1 MSINLKMPDITEL
14 KPRIT
19 VFGVG
24 GAGCNAVNNMIE
36 AGLQGV
42 EFVVANT
49 DAQALTIS
57 KADRVIQMGVAVTQ
71 GLGAGSQPEIG
82 RAAAEE
88 TIDEITDHLNGAH
101 MAFITAGMGG
111 GTGTGAAPIVARA
124 AREAGILTVGV
135 VTKPFQFEGQRRM
148 RVAEAGIIELQ
159 KHVDT
164 LIVIPNQN
172 LFRVANDKTTFADA
186 FAMADEVLYSGVAC
200 ITDLMVKDGLINLD
214 FADVRSVMR
223 EMGKAMMGT
232 GEASGDKRAIEA
244 AEKAIANPLLDDVN
258 MRGAR
263 GLLISI
269 TGGRDMTLF
278 EVDEAASRVR
288 EEVDSDANIIFGAT
302 FDESLE
308 GIIRVSVVATGIEE
322 ERVQEQIAPPTAGM
336 AELTRRLKSV
346 SPAAAPIPARRGRTG
361 ARRSRSAQRRR
372 NYALEGLEQE
382 LAARRRRASSARPA
396 PRRPLRAR
404 PSQPRAGDPGVRIGP
419 FRPDPALV
427 ARQRRRSPSRSGC
440 RKRCAPP
447 PRRTSSRPWPSAPT
461 TCSRACRGWRIFR
474 PSPSGRSAPRAPRR
488 AGRGGAPPA
497 RPARQDRKRP
507 RPPRRRWRTTRRST
521 RTRRTHA
528 AEPRV
533 AAGPIRRSSRRRRR
547 RSRRNSPSSRSRGG
561 WASRRPPPARSI
573 RAAARFRSI
582 RIAKSTSRSR
592 LSCVASRADA
602 GGQRVDDKARRAQRA
617 GLFRARPGAGYA

>member
-42 EFVVANT
+42 DFVVANT
-49 DAQALTIS
+49 DAQALTQTR
-57 KADRVIQMGVAVTQ
+57 ADRLIQMGVAVTQ

-88 TIDEITDHLNGAH
+88 TLDEINDHLTGSH

-124 AREAGILTVGV
+124 ARDAGILTVGV

-148 RVAEAGIIELQ
+148 RIADAGILELQ

-172 LFRVANDKTTFADA
+172 LFRIANDKTTFADA

-244 AEKAIANPLLDDVN
+244 AEKAISNPLLDDVN
-258 MRGAR
+258 MKGAR

-288 EEVDSDANIIFGAT
+288 EEVEPEANIIFGAT
-302 FDESLE
+302 FDENLE
-308 GIIRVSVVATGIEE
+308 GVIRVSVVATGIEQ
-322 ERVQEQIAPPTAGM
+322 ERQQEQVAPPAAGM

-346 SPAAAPIPARRGRTG
+346 GAPGAAAPSGHAQPQPQRETVPA
-361 ARRSRSAQRRR
+361 
-372 NYALEGLEQE
+372 YALEGLEKE
-382 LAARRRRASSARPA
+382 LAMPMPAPAQNRPAGNGQGQGRAVTQTRASGEPA
-396 PRRPLRAR
+396 
-404 PSQPRAGDPGVRIGP
+404 VRIGP
-419 FRPDPALV
+419 FRPDPSLIAHRDDDGHADHPRTNEARAAQPHFIPPAAERPEEV
-427 ARQRRRSPSRSGC
+427 QPRMPRVEDFPPVAQRQMRARQGPAQPMDDERRPRGLLARLTHGLGRREDEDEAPHAEHGHRRR
-440 RKRCAPP
+440 
-447 PRRTSSRPWPSAPT
+447 
-461 TCSRACRGWRIFR
+461 
-474 PSPSGRSAPRAPRR
+474 
-488 AGRGGAPPA
+488 
-497 RPARQDRKRP
+497 DV
-507 RPPRRRWRTTRRST
+507 
-521 RTRRTHA
+521 
-528 AEPRV
+528 EPRV
-533 AAGPIRRSSRRRRR
+533 VAAQPPVPHPAATPASEFAKPQPRRVGEPAPAAGNLDPRGRPAPAEAPGDELEIPAFLRRQ
-547 RSRRNSPSSRSRGG
+547 
-561 WASRRPPPARSI
+561 
-573 RAAARFRSI
+573 
-582 RIAKSTSRSR
+582 TS
-592 LSCVASRADA
+592 
-602 GGQRVDDKARRAQRA
+602 
-617 GLFRARPGAGYA
+617 